1 MDSFPLFSVLDETRN
16 HYTGARSV
24 VSLTLS
30 APGPHIITT
39 QMYVHRPS
47 SGVRWSLVSSVL
59 VVTHYCLIFS
69 LVSPCFF
76 PVLCFPRS
84 WVIIRVFGSHLC
96 LVLPFRFFVF
106 PILNVST
113 RSRWRKKY
121 CINVRCIPS
130 PSRLPFSPPSLSL
143 FSFFICD
150 NSSLPCTVEQAVF
163 LFMRPFCKWF
173 SFLSLPSPLGLSLG
187 RI

>member
-1 MDSFPLFSVLDETRN
+1 MDSFPLFSVLDETRI

-39 QMYVHRPS
+39 QIYVHRPP

-69 LVSPCFF
+69 LVPPSLFF

-130 PSRLPFSPPSLSL
+130 PSR
-143 FSFFICD
+143 
-150 NSSLPCTVEQAVF
+150 SSLLSSLAFF
-163 LFMRPFCKWF
+163 LFFF
-173 SFLSLPSPLGLSLG
+173 YL
-187 RI
+187 